1 MVSVIML
8 FFIRLLYLYFTL
20 YYMLFSQDE
29 LLNTKLSAPKN
40 GTFERGNFHSV
51 SGGIISRVSFTNQK
65 NFQNVHF

>member
-1 MVSVIML
+1 
-8 FFIRLLYLYFTL
+8 
-20 YYMLFSQDE
+20 MLFSQDE